1 MTTELEQSK
10 KQVIDM
16 LDNIQR
22 KYNDSEWNIDNA
34 VSPQEQYA
42 AIKTARCLH
51 AIELALL
58 ILRHG

>member
-1 MTTELEQSK
+1 MTNIEKEK
-10 KQVIDM
+10 KEIIDS
-16 LDNIQR
+16 LDATWR

-34 VSPQEQYA
+34 ASPQEQYA